1 MPICCDA
8 LDCDGRFA
16 AGLIAGAD
24 EVPGLKTEAGF
35 QKGSAA
41 NSDRLVGHLRASQQR
56 RRLRH
61 RTSWRGLPEADRRD
75 KTDRP
80 RDLLPRGQGEHPGV
94 PPPRGG

>member
-1 MPICCDA
+1 MPIYCDA

-41 NSDRLVGHLRASQQR
+41 NSDRLVGHLRASQSAAPTPAPDFMAR
-56 RRLRH
+56 AA
-61 RTSWRGLPEADRRD
+61 RGRSS
-75 KTDRP
+75 
-80 RDLLPRGQGEHPGV
+80 G
-94 PPPRGG
+94 